1 MKISKP
7 LLVCSGFA
15 GLIHAQLTAQSAKP
29 ARIEFSPI
37 PILSPSS
44 LDTAPADKP
53 AAFYDTINH
62 QVVIQVPSA
71 TGIPNR
77 LRYDIANGAH
87 PSVSF
92 GISRSST
99 TAIEYDYLLADD
111 PLSVQRSQEFELLL
125 PANDTSLAPVV
136 TSWNFTI
143 GKTTIPDRTS
153 AENMASL
160 RSISWQNTSTA
171 NSPASRVAL
180 QLSSRYL
187 PGFTT
192 AFVAGQTSNALTVTK
207 ILGLPSVLQPQLQ
220 SFLERGIGKTSYIVI
235 APIFPSEAAAAT
247 IAANFH
253 FGLSALM
260 RGGQVAQNSSYATAL
275 LQSLSTFLEGG
286 AVGRPTLPAIAPGTE
301 LEQQIQQAVSL
312 AFQQ

>member
-1 MKISKP
+1 MKILKP
-7 LLVCSGFA
+7 LLLCGGFA
-15 GLIHAQLTAQSAKP
+15 CLIHAQLAAQSAKP

-53 AAFYDTINH
+53 TAFYDTIKH
-62 QVVIQVPSA
+62 QVVIQVPST

-92 GISRSST
+92 GIHRSST
-99 TAIEYDYLLADD
+99 GAIEYQYVLTDD

-125 PANDTSLAPVV
+125 PANDTTLAAGV

-143 GKTTIPDRTS
+143 SETTIPDRTS
-153 AENMASL
+153 SQNMASL

-171 NSPASRVAL
+171 NSVVSGVAL

-192 AFVAGQTSNALTVTK
+192 AFVAGQTSNPLTATT
-207 ILGLPSVLQPQLQ
+207 ILGLPSLLQPQLQ
-220 SFLERGIGKTSYIVI
+220 SFLERGIYERHHIS
-235 APIFPSEAAAAT
+235 
-247 IAANFH
+247 
-253 FGLSALM
+253 
-260 RGGQVAQNSSYATAL
+260 
-275 LQSLSTFLEGG
+275 
-286 AVGRPTLPAIAPGTE
+286 
-301 LEQQIQQAVSL
+301 
-312 AFQQ
+312 